1 MSLTFERKL
10 PIILSLVFLI
20 LTLVGFFSYQSTVSL
35 QEAIEWQTKAREV
48 LAALDDTLT
57 VAIDSESGMRG
68 FILTGN
74 ETYLESYERG
84 KQRLKGNIA
93 QIRKLTGDDPYQAEE
108 INNLA
113 ALLDQK
119 NQDTDNKIQARRRVG
134 FFDSVEGV
142 ADYDTGVLM
151 DKIRASI
158 EKLRGQELNILHSRE
173 QGLDRGMT
181 RTIWL
186 LIIGSIAG
194 ILCLGLVNIIVV
206 SEIKR
211 RRTAEISLVDANASL
226 EGRIK
231 ARTAQLELANISLQE
246 SGREREKLLAS
257 ERAARRE
264 AEVAT
269 RLREEFM
276 ATVSHELRTPLN
288 SILGWARLMKDGEL
302 DDNQMAKAVSTIIK
316 NSETQN
322 RLIEDLIDVARIISG
337 KLELEMG
344 EVNVEELIQ
353 SSIETVKPSSNA
365 KGLSINFET
374 QNGAGTKIIAG
385 DKDRLRQIVWNL
397 LANAVKFTPEGGK
410 IDVALLSSNGHLE
423 IKVIDNGAGIS
434 PEFLPSVFERFR
446 QDRATFKKS
455 GGLGLGLAV
464 VRNLTEM
471 HGGSVSAYSEG
482 ENKGSTFSVK
492 FPMVPSSN

>member
-10 PIILSLVFLI
+10 PIILSVVFLI

-35 QEAIEWQTKAREV
+35 QEAIEWQTEARDV
-48 LAALDDTLT
+48 LATLDDTLT
-57 VAIDSESGMRG
+57 VVLESESGMRG

-74 ETYLESYERG
+74 ETYLENYERG
-84 KQRLKGNIA
+84 KQRVKANLA
-93 QIRKLTGDDPYQAEE
+93 QLRTQTGDDPGQAEE
-108 INNLA
+108 INNLSE
-113 ALLDQK
+113 LLDQK
-119 NQDTDNKIQARRRVG
+119 NRDIDNKIEARRRVG

-151 DKIRASI
+151 DRIRASI
-158 EKLRGQELNILHSRE
+158 EKLRSQELNILHTRE

-186 LIIGSIAG
+186 LILGSAAG
-194 ILCLGLVNIIVV
+194 ILGLALVNIIVV

-211 RRTAEISLVDANASL
+211 RRTAETSLVDANASL
-226 EGRIK
+226 ESRIR

-246 SGREREKLLAS
+246 SGREREKLLGS
-257 ERAARRE
+257 ERSARRE
-264 AEVAT
+264 AEIAT

-302 DDNQMAKAVSTIIK
+302 DDSQMSKAVSTIIK

-337 KLELEMG
+337 KLELEIG

-353 SSIETVKPSSNA
+353 SSIETVKPASNA
-365 KGLSINFET
+365 KGLSISFET
-374 QNGAGTKIIAG
+374 ENGASEKVISG

-410 IDVALLSSNGHLE
+410 IDVALLSSNGHIE
-423 IKVIDNGAGIS
+423 IKVTDNGAGIS
-434 PEFLPSVFERFR
+434 PDFLPSVFERFR
-446 QDRATFKKS
+446 QDRATLKKS

-471 HGGSVSAYSEG
+471 HGGSVNAYSEG
-482 ENKGSTFSVK
+482 ENRGSTFSVK
-492 FPMVPSSN
+492 FPTVG

>member
-10 PIILSLVFLI
+10 PIILSVVFLI
-20 LTLVGFFSYQSTVSL
+20 LTVVGFISYQSTVSL

-48 LAALDDTLT
+48 LVALDDTLT
-57 VAIDSESGMRG
+57 VAIESENGMRG

-74 ETYLESYERG
+74 ETYLETYERG
-84 KQRLKGNIA
+84 KQRITRNIA
-93 QIRKLTGDDPYQAEE
+93 QLRRLTGDDPLQAEE

-113 ALLDQK
+113 ALLSQK
-119 NQDTDNKIQARRRVG
+119 NQDIANKIEARRQVG

-158 EKLRGQELNILHSRE
+158 EKLRGQELNILHNRE
-173 QGLDRGMT
+173 QGLDRAMT

-186 LIIGSIAG
+186 LIIGSLAG
-194 ILCLGLVNIIVV
+194 ILCLALVNIIVA

-211 RRTAEISLVDANASL
+211 RRLAETSLVDANASL
-226 EGRIK
+226 ESRIK
-231 ARTAQLELANISLQE
+231 ARTAQLELANLSLQE
-246 SGREREKLLAS
+246 SGQEREKLLAS

-264 AEVAT
+264 AEIAT

-288 SILGWARLMKDGEL
+288 SILGWARLMKDGTL
-302 DDNQMAKAVSTIIK
+302 DENQMTKAVSTIIK

-337 KLELEMG
+337 KLELDIG
-344 EVNVEELIQ
+344 EVNVEELVR
-353 SSIETVKPSSNA
+353 SSIETVRPSSNA

-374 QNGAGTKIIAG
+374 HDAAGTKVIAG

-410 IDVALLSSNGHLE
+410 IDVALVSTNGHLE
-423 IKVIDNGAGIS
+423 IKVTDNGAGIS

-446 QDRATFKKS
+446 QDRATLKKS

-471 HGGSVSAYSEG
+471 HGGSVNAYSAG

-492 FPMVPSSN
+492 FPIVSEP